1 MRKQN
6 LSLRWLPAI
15 LFFLLSWSSVAQQ
28 TLNFGDQTLHFRQ
41 AKEYFDSKNYVA
53 AKEEFSA
60 YLNSLEPLS
69 NEQAGQRVLA
79 EYYIT
84 MCSLYMSQPEA
95 EIVADRFVA
104 NYPEHP
110 QAVKLM
116 RGIGSFFYDNG
127 DYKKAIKYLSK
138 SSDTNLEAK
147 FKLAVSYYQLK
158 ELREALPLFNEIK
171 VDPDEE
177 FAFAAAY
184 YAGVINFGEKRYGE
198 ASNDFRKAEGSSR
211 FRKDIPNWI
220 AMCYYHEGKFNE
232 LLNYAEPI
240 LKQKKPGYNL
250 DELSLLVAEV
260 QFKLSYFEKAVI
272 SYGLYKKLNP
282 TKITSEI
289 QYRFGYSLYKTNKF
303 NEASDELKSLAGKKD
318 TLAQFAAFTLG
329 LAQLKSGNLEATLQA
344 FGQAKDLGFNSQ
356 IQEEAFFNHAKV
368 MLDLGKASETIYSIQ
383 EFNKKFPKS
392 KFTEESTELVAE
404 AFIHSNNIQAA
415 LDYLKSLSNRNSKLN
430 AALQTLTYNLG
441 VKAYNEN
448 KFDQA
453 IEMFQTSTE
462 NPESSDLKYQALF
475 GKGEALSQQKKYEQ
489 AIQVYS
495 PLLIGTPP
503 VSNPNDF
510 IQKVRMGLAYAY
522 FNIKDFAKA
531 NVLFKAYVD
540 RLKLSPN
547 AKNNPSVLI
556 RLADT
561 YLVSK
566 KYEDALTY
574 YNQAFDLAKSEKD
587 YALYQKGVTL
597 TYLNRDTEAKA
608 SFKQLRNSFPSSKY
622 VDDAAFQENVISFNT
637 NKYKEA
643 IAGFSDLIENSPK
656 SPYFTQ
662 ALLKR
667 AQSYANTNQHELSIA
682 DYKRIIQEFPSDKTA
697 KDALV
702 GLQEELNEVGRPE
715 DFGQLL
721 GNFQKSSPDEAENV
735 DLEYRAAKGIY
746 LGEKY
751 DKAIAP
757 LKAFIE
763 KYPSNENV
771 VEATYLIADAAY
783 RTQNKA
789 DALVFYKK
797 MIEQNVHPQINKAIQ
812 RSAEMELENKNFS
825 AAANWFHVYKLKYNT
840 TKDQMLANQG
850 LLSTFLEAKML
861 DSAAYIT
868 DEIIQSKDISEE
880 EKAKLAEKMANT
892 FEANGDVIN
901 QRNWLGI
908 ITNLDKND
916 IGALA
921 QLKLATLLSKESK
934 YKESSDMIL
943 DKFRNVYSEA
953 SDAIL
958 GKAYILLADN
968 FIALKNI
975 PQARATLK
983 SIVDNSSDT
992 EVIQTAKT
1000 KLESLPLK

>member
-6 LSLRWLPAI
+6 RTPCWIPAI
-15 LFFLLSWSSVAQQ
+15 LFFMLSWSVVAQQ
-28 TLNFGDQTLHFRQ
+28 TLSFGDQTLHFRQ

-60 YLNSLEPLS
+60 YLASLEPLN

-79 EYYIT
+79 EYYMT
-84 MCSLYMSQPEA
+84 MCTLYMSQPEA

-158 ELREALPLFNEIK
+158 DIREALPLFNEIK
-171 VDPDEE
+171 VEPEEE

-184 YAGVINFGEKRYGE
+184 YAGVINFGEKRFGE
-198 ASNDFRKAEGSSR
+198 ANTDFKKAEGSSR

-220 AMCYYHEGKFNE
+220 AMCYFHEGKFNE

-240 LKQKKPGYNL
+240 LKQKKAGYNL

-260 QFKLSYFEKAVI
+260 QFKLGYFEKAAI
-272 SYGLYKKLNP
+272 SYSLYKKLNP

-289 QYRFGYSLYKTNKF
+289 QYRFGYALYKTNKF
-303 NEASDELKSLAGKKD
+303 NEASDELKALASKKD
-318 TLAQFAAFTLG
+318 TLAQYAAFTLG

-344 FGQAKDLGFNSQ
+344 FGQAKDLSFNAQ
-356 IQEEAFFNHAKV
+356 IQEEAYFNFAKV
-368 MLDLGKASETIYSIQ
+368 LLDLGKASETIYAIQ
-383 EFNKKFPKS
+383 EFNKKYPNS
-392 KFTEESTELVAE
+392 KFTEESTELVAD

-415 LDYLKSLSNRNSKLN
+415 LDYLKGLANRNAKLN
-430 AALQTLTYNLG
+430 AAYQTLTYNLG

-453 IEMFQTSTE
+453 LELFQTSSE
-462 NPESSDLKYQALF
+462 NPESADLKFQALF

-489 AIQVYS
+489 AIQAYT

-503 VSNPNDF
+503 VAKPNDF
-510 IQKVRMGLAYAY
+510 LQKVRMGLAYAY
-522 FNIKDFAKA
+522 FNIKDFNKA

-540 RLKLSPN
+540 RLKLSPD
-547 AKNNPSVLI
+547 AKNNPTILI

-566 KYEDALTY
+566 KYDDALTY
-574 YNQAFDLAKSEKD
+574 YNQAIDLAKTEKD

-608 SFKQLRNSFPSSKY
+608 SFKQLRTSFPNSKY

-643 IAGFSDLIENSPK
+643 IAGFTDLIETNSK

-667 AQSYANTNQHELSIA
+667 AQSYANTNQHELSIV
-682 DYKRIIQEFPSDKTA
+682 DYKRIIQEFPTDKTA

-763 KYPSNENV
+763 KYPNNENL
-771 VEATYLIADAAY
+771 VEATFLIADAAY
-783 RTQNKA
+783 RTNNKSE
-789 DALVFYKK
+789 ALVYYKK
-797 MIEQNVHPQINKAIQ
+797 MVEQNVHPQINKAIQ
-812 RSAEMELENKNFS
+812 RSAEIELENKNYS
-825 AAANWFHVYKLKYNT
+825 ASATLYHLYKSKYT
-840 TKDQMLANQG
+840 GTKDQLVANNG
-850 LLSTFLEAKML
+850 LLNTFLEANML

-868 DEIIQSKDISEE
+868 DELIQLKEISEE
-880 EKAKLAEKMANT
+880 EKAKLAEKMAAT
-892 FEANGDVIN
+892 FETGGDVIN

-908 ITNLDKND
+908 TINLDKND

-921 QLKLATLLSKESK
+921 QLKLASLLYKESK
-934 YKESSDMIL
+934 FKESSDMIL
-943 DKFRNVYSEA
+943 DKFRNVFSEA

-983 SIVDNSSDT
+983 SIVDNSSDA
-992 EVIQTAKT
+992 EVIQAAKT